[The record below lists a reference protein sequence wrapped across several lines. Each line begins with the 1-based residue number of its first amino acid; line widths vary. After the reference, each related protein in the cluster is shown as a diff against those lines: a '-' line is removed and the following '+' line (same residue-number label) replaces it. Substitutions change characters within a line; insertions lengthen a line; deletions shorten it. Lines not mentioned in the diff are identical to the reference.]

1 MIRINSNATSSNFI
15 TLSCFGFLF
24 VGFQF
29 LSFNVAEAQ
38 PYNKLEF
45 VYNIEQMKG
54 HLEQAIVNKE
64 NGNNTL
70 TQAHIQHP
78 IVEIYDAIEA
88 QLAAVDSNHNTLL
101 FNSLSQLS
109 KNVDN
114 SDLIHFKEETNGVN
128 QILDKAIDIVAPGDN
143 STLRLIV
150 ASWLLDAANTEYDSG
165 VRNGKIIQMVEYQ
178 DAMGF
183 ISRSES
189 LLNATLPALNQSMKY
204 TGDEAYK
211 LYPQLNS
218 KVLTMVD
225 INDIYTTTSQIK
237 QKIANITGF

>member
-1 MIRINSNATSSNFI
+1 MKRFSSNITRSNFI

-24 VGFQF
+24 AVLQYLIF
-29 LSFNVAEAQ
+29 SVAEAQ
-38 PYNKLEF
+38 TYNKLEF

-54 HLEQAIVNKE
+54 HLEQAILNKE
-64 NGNNTL
+64 NENNTL

-101 FNSLSQLS
+101 FDSLSQLS
-109 KNVDN
+109 KNADN
-114 SDLIHFKEETNGVN
+114 SDLAQFKEETNGVN
-128 QILDKAIDIVAPGDN
+128 QILDKAIDLVAPGDN
-143 STLRLIV
+143 STLTLIV

-165 VRNGKIIQMVEYQ
+165 VRNGKIIQIVEYQ

-189 LLNATLPALNQSMKY
+189 LLNATLPALNQSMKA
-204 TGDEAYK
+204 TGDDAYK
-211 LYPQLNS
+211 LYPQLNT

-225 INDIYTTTSQIK
+225 INDIYTTASQIK
-237 QKIANITGF
+237 QKISNITGF

>member
-1 MIRINSNATSSNFI
+1 MV
-15 TLSCFGFLF
+15 L
-24 VGFQF
+24 QF

-38 PYNKLEF
+38 TYNKLEF

-70 TQAHIQHP
+70 TQAYIQHP
-78 IVEIYDAIEA
+78 IVEIYGAIEA

-101 FNSLSQLS
+101 FNSLNQLS
-109 KNVDN
+109 KNADN
-114 SDLIHFKEETNGVN
+114 SDLTQFKEQTNGVN
-128 QILDKAIDIVAPGDN
+128 QILDKAIDLVAPGDN
-143 STLRLIV
+143 STFTLIV

-165 VRNGKIIQMVEYQ
+165 VRNGEIIQIVEYQ
-178 DAMGF
+178 DAIGF

-189 LLNATLPALNQSMKY
+189 LLNNTLPMLNQSMKS
-204 TGDEAYK
+204 TGDEAFK
-211 LYPQLNS
+211 LYPELNS
-218 KVLTMVD
+218 KVLTTVD

>member
-1 MIRINSNATSSNFI
+1 
-15 TLSCFGFLF
+15 
-24 VGFQF
+24 
-29 LSFNVAEAQ
+29 
-38 PYNKLEF
+38 
-45 VYNIEQMKG
+45 MKG

-88 QLAAVDSNHNTLL
+88 QLAAVDSTHNTLL
-101 FNSLSQLS
+101 FNSLNQLS
-109 KNVDN
+109 KNADN
-114 SDLIHFKEETNGVN
+114 SDLAQFKEQTNGVN
-128 QILDKAIDIVAPGDN
+128 RILDKAIDLVAPGDN
-143 STLRLIV
+143 STFTLIV
-150 ASWLLDAANTEYDSG
+150 ASWLLDSANTEYDSG
-165 VRNGKIIQMVEYQ
+165 VRNGKIIQIVEYQ
-178 DAMGF
+178 DAIGF

-189 LLNATLPALNQSMKY
+189 LLNDTLPMLNQSMKV

-211 LYPQLNS
+211 LYPELNS

-225 INDIYTTTSQIK
+225 INDIYITNSQIK

>member
-1 MIRINSNATSSNFI
+1 MV
-15 TLSCFGFLF
+15 LQLLF
-24 VGFQF
+24 F
-29 LSFNVAEAQ
+29 SVADAQ
-38 PYNKLEF
+38 TYNKLEF

-88 QLAAVDSNHNTLL
+88 QLAGVDSNHNTLL
-101 FNSLSQLS
+101 FNSLNQLS
-109 KNVDN
+109 KNADN
-114 SDLIHFKEETNGVN
+114 SDLAQFKEQTNGVN
-128 QILDKAIDIVAPGDN
+128 QILDKAIDLVAPGDN
-143 STLRLIV
+143 STFTLIV
-150 ASWLLDAANTEYDSG
+150 ASWLLDSANTEYDSG
-165 VRNGKIIQMVEYQ
+165 VRNGKIIQIVEYQ
-178 DAMGF
+178 DAIGF

-189 LLNATLPALNQSMKY
+189 LLNDTLPMLNQSMKV

-211 LYPQLNS
+211 FYPELNS
-218 KVLTMVD
+218 KVLNMVD
-225 INDIYTTTSQIK
+225 INHIYITTRQIK

>member
-1 MIRINSNATSSNFI
+1 VV
-15 TLSCFGFLF
+15 LQLLF
-24 VGFQF
+24 F
-29 LSFNVAEAQ
+29 SVADAQ
-38 PYNKLEF
+38 TYNKLEF

-70 TQAHIQHP
+70 TQAYIQHP

-88 QLAAVDSNHNTLL
+88 QLAAADSNHNTLL
-101 FNSLSQLS
+101 FNSLNQLS
-109 KNVDN
+109 KNADN
-114 SDLIHFKEETNGVN
+114 SDLAQFKKQTNGVN
-128 QILDKAIDIVAPGDN
+128 QILDEAIDLVAPGYN
-143 STLRLIV
+143 STFTLIV

-165 VRNGKIIQMVEYQ
+165 VRNGKIIQIVEYQ
-178 DAMGF
+178 DAIGF

-189 LLNATLPALNQSMKY
+189 LLNDTLPMLNESMKV

-211 LYPQLNS
+211 LYPELNS

-225 INDIYTTTSQIK
+225 INDIYITNSQIK

>member
-1 MIRINSNATSSNFI
+1 MV
-15 TLSCFGFLF
+15 L
-24 VGFQF
+24 QF

-38 PYNKLEF
+38 TYNKLEF

-101 FNSLSQLS
+101 FNSLNQLS
-109 KNVDN
+109 KNADN
-114 SDLIHFKEETNGVN
+114 SDLAQFKEQTNGVN
-128 QILDKAIDIVAPGDN
+128 QILDKAIDLVAPGDN
-143 STLRLIV
+143 STFTLIV

-165 VRNGKIIQMVEYQ
+165 VRNGEIIQIVEYQ
-178 DAMGF
+178 DAIGF

-189 LLNATLPALNQSMKY
+189 LLNNTLPMLNQSMKT
-204 TGDEAYK
+204 TGDEAFK
-211 LYPQLNS
+211 LYPELNS

>member
-1 MIRINSNATSSNFI
+1 VV
-15 TLSCFGFLF
+15 LQLLF
-24 VGFQF
+24 F
-29 LSFNVAEAQ
+29 SVADAQ
-38 PYNKLEF
+38 TYNKLEF

-88 QLAAVDSNHNTLL
+88 QLAAVDSTHNTLL
-101 FNSLSQLS
+101 FNSLNQLS
-109 KNVDN
+109 KNADN
-114 SDLIHFKEETNGVN
+114 SDLAQFKKQTNGVN
-128 QILDKAIDIVAPGDN
+128 QILDEAIDLVAPGDN
-143 STLRLIV
+143 STFTLIV

-165 VRNGKIIQMVEYQ
+165 VRNGKIIQIVEYQ
-178 DAMGF
+178 DAIGF

-189 LLNATLPALNQSMKY
+189 LLNDTLPMLNESMKV

-211 LYPQLNS
+211 FYPELNS
-218 KVLTMVD
+218 KVLNMVD
-225 INDIYTTTSQIK
+225 INHIYITTRQIK

>member
-1 MIRINSNATSSNFI
+1 MV
-15 TLSCFGFLF
+15 LQLLF
-24 VGFQF
+24 F
-29 LSFNVAEAQ
+29 SVADAQ
-38 PYNKLEF
+38 TYNKLEF

-88 QLAAVDSNHNTLL
+88 QLAAVDSTHNTLL
-101 FNSLSQLS
+101 FNSLNQLS
-109 KNVDN
+109 KNTDN
-114 SDLIHFKEETNGVN
+114 SNLAQFKEQTNGVN
-128 QILDKAIDIVAPGDN
+128 QILDKAIDLVAPGDN
-143 STLRLIV
+143 STFTLIV

-165 VRNGKIIQMVEYQ
+165 VRNGKIIQIVEYQ
-178 DAMGF
+178 DAIGF

-189 LLNATLPALNQSMKY
+189 LLNDTLPMLNQSMKV

-211 LYPQLNS
+211 LYPELNS

-225 INDIYTTTSQIK
+225 INDIYITNSQIK

>member
-1 MIRINSNATSSNFI
+1 
-15 TLSCFGFLF
+15 
-24 VGFQF
+24 
-29 LSFNVAEAQ
+29 
-38 PYNKLEF
+38 
-45 VYNIEQMKG
+45 
-54 HLEQAIVNKE
+54 
-64 NGNNTL
+64 
-70 TQAHIQHP
+70 
-78 IVEIYDAIEA
+78 
-88 QLAAVDSNHNTLL
+88 
-101 FNSLSQLS
+101 
-109 KNVDN
+109 
-114 SDLIHFKEETNGVN
+114 
-128 QILDKAIDIVAPGDN
+128 
-143 STLRLIV
+143 
-150 ASWLLDAANTEYDSG
+150 
-165 VRNGKIIQMVEYQ
+165 MVEYQ

>member
-1 MIRINSNATSSNFI
+1 MRRFNSNITRSNFI

-24 VGFQF
+24 VVLQLLVF
-29 LSFNVAEAQ
+29 SVADAQ
-38 PYNKLEF
+38 TYNKLEF

-88 QLAAVDSNHNTLL
+88 QLAAVDSTHNTLL
-101 FNSLSQLS
+101 FNSLNQLS
-109 KNVDN
+109 KNADN
-114 SDLIHFKEETNGVN
+114 SDLAQFKEQTNGVN
-128 QILDKAIDIVAPGDN
+128 QILDKAIDLVAPGDN
-143 STLRLIV
+143 STFTLIV

-165 VRNGKIIQMVEYQ
+165 VRNGKIIQIVEYQ
-178 DAMGF
+178 DAIGF

-189 LLNATLPALNQSMKY
+189 LLNDTLPMLNQSMKV

-211 LYPQLNS
+211 LYPELNS

-225 INDIYTTTSQIK
+225 INDIYITNSQIK

>member
-1 MIRINSNATSSNFI
+1 VV
-15 TLSCFGFLF
+15 LQLLF
-24 VGFQF
+24 F
-29 LSFNVAEAQ
+29 SVADAQ
-38 PYNKLEF
+38 TYNKLEF

-88 QLAAVDSNHNTLL
+88 QLAAADSNHNTLL
-101 FNSLSQLS
+101 FNSLNQLS
-109 KNVDN
+109 KNADN
-114 SDLIHFKEETNGVN
+114 SDLAQFKKQTNGVN
-128 QILDKAIDIVAPGDN
+128 QILDEAIDLVAPGDN
-143 STLRLIV
+143 STFTLIV

-165 VRNGKIIQMVEYQ
+165 VRNGKIIQIVEYQ
-178 DAMGF
+178 DAIGF

-189 LLNATLPALNQSMKY
+189 LLNDTLPMLNESMKV

-211 LYPQLNS
+211 LYPELNS

-225 INDIYTTTSQIK
+225 INDIYITNSQIK

>member
-1 MIRINSNATSSNFI
+1 MV
-15 TLSCFGFLF
+15 L
-24 VGFQF
+24 QF

-38 PYNKLEF
+38 TYNKLEF

-78 IVEIYDAIEA
+78 IVEIYDAIQA

-101 FNSLSQLS
+101 FNSLNQLS
-109 KNVDN
+109 KNADN
-114 SDLIHFKEETNGVN
+114 SDLAQFKEQTNGVN
-128 QILDKAIDIVAPGDN
+128 QILDKAIDLVAPGDN
-143 STLRLIV
+143 STFTLIV

-165 VRNGKIIQMVEYQ
+165 VRNGEIIQILEYQ
-178 DAMGF
+178 DAIGF

-189 LLNATLPALNQSMKY
+189 LLNNTLPMLNQSMKT
-204 TGDEAYK
+204 TGDEAFK
-211 LYPQLNS
+211 LYPELNS

>member
-1 MIRINSNATSSNFI
+1 MV
-15 TLSCFGFLF
+15 L
-24 VGFQF
+24 QF

-38 PYNKLEF
+38 TYNKLEF

-101 FNSLSQLS
+101 FNSLNQLS
-109 KNVDN
+109 KNADN
-114 SDLIHFKEETNGVN
+114 SDLAQFKEQTNGVN
-128 QILDKAIDIVAPGDN
+128 QILDKAIDLVAPGDN
-143 STLRLIV
+143 STFTLIV

-165 VRNGKIIQMVEYQ
+165 VRNGEIIQIVEYQ
-178 DAMGF
+178 DAIGF

-189 LLNATLPALNQSMKY
+189 LLNNTLPMLNQSMKT
-204 TGDEAYK
+204 TGAEAFK
-211 LYPQLNS
+211 LYPELNS

>member
-1 MIRINSNATSSNFI
+1 VV
-15 TLSCFGFLF
+15 LQLLF
-24 VGFQF
+24 FSVTD
-29 LSFNVAEAQ
+29 AQ
-38 PYNKLEF
+38 TYNKLEF

-70 TQAHIQHP
+70 TQAYIQHP

-88 QLAAVDSNHNTLL
+88 QLAAADSNHNTLL
-101 FNSLSQLS
+101 FNSLNQLS
-109 KNVDN
+109 KNADN
-114 SDLIHFKEETNGVN
+114 SDLAQFKKQTNGVN
-128 QILDKAIDIVAPGDN
+128 QILDEAIDLVAPGDN
-143 STLRLIV
+143 STFTLIV

-165 VRNGKIIQMVEYQ
+165 VRNGKIIQIVEYQ
-178 DAMGF
+178 DAIGF

-189 LLNATLPALNQSMKY
+189 LLNDTLPMLNESMKV

-211 LYPQLNS
+211 LYPELNS

-225 INDIYTTTSQIK
+225 INDIYITNSQIK

>member
-1 MIRINSNATSSNFI
+1 MRRFNSNITRSNFI

-24 VGFQF
+24 VVLQLLFF
-29 LSFNVAEAQ
+29 SVADAQ
-38 PYNKLEF
+38 TYNKLEF

-88 QLAAVDSNHNTLL
+88 QLAAVDSTHNTLL
-101 FNSLSQLS
+101 FNSLNQLS
-109 KNVDN
+109 KNADN
-114 SDLIHFKEETNGVN
+114 SDLAQFKEQTNGVN
-128 QILDKAIDIVAPGDN
+128 QILDKAIDLVAPGDN
-143 STLRLIV
+143 STFTLIV

-165 VRNGKIIQMVEYQ
+165 VRNGKIIQIVEYQ
-178 DAMGF
+178 DAIGF

-189 LLNATLPALNQSMKY
+189 LLNDTLPMLNQSMKV

-211 LYPQLNS
+211 LYPELNS

-225 INDIYTTTSQIK
+225 INDIYITNSQIK

>member
-1 MIRINSNATSSNFI
+1 MV
-15 TLSCFGFLF
+15 LQLLF
-24 VGFQF
+24 F
-29 LSFNVAEAQ
+29 SVADAQ
-38 PYNKLEF
+38 TYNKLEF

-101 FNSLSQLS
+101 FNSLNQLS
-109 KNVDN
+109 KNADN
-114 SDLIHFKEETNGVN
+114 SDLAQFKEQTSGVN
-128 QILDKAIDIVAPGDN
+128 QILDKAIDLVTPEDN
-143 STLRLIV
+143 STFTLIV

-165 VRNGKIIQMVEYQ
+165 VRNGKIIQIVEYQ
-178 DAMGF
+178 DAIGF

-189 LLNATLPALNQSMKY
+189 LLNDTLPMLNQSMKV

-211 LYPQLNS
+211 LYPELNS

-225 INDIYTTTSQIK
+225 INDIYMTTSQIK

>member
-1 MIRINSNATSSNFI
+1 VV
-15 TLSCFGFLF
+15 LQLLF
-24 VGFQF
+24 F
-29 LSFNVAEAQ
+29 SVADAQ
-38 PYNKLEF
+38 TYNKLEF

-70 TQAHIQHP
+70 TQAYIQHP

-88 QLAAVDSNHNTLL
+88 QLAAADSNHNTLL
-101 FNSLSQLS
+101 FNSLNQLS
-109 KNVDN
+109 KNADN
-114 SDLIHFKEETNGVN
+114 SDLAQFKKQTNGVN
-128 QILDKAIDIVAPGDN
+128 QILDEAIDLVAPGDN
-143 STLRLIV
+143 STFTLIV

-165 VRNGKIIQMVEYQ
+165 VRNGKIIQIVEYQ
-178 DAMGF
+178 DAIGF

-189 LLNATLPALNQSMKY
+189 LLNDTLPMLNESMKV

-211 LYPQLNS
+211 LYPELNS

-225 INDIYTTTSQIK
+225 INDIYITNSQIK

>member
-1 MIRINSNATSSNFI
+1 
-15 TLSCFGFLF
+15 
-24 VGFQF
+24 
-29 LSFNVAEAQ
+29 
-38 PYNKLEF
+38 
-45 VYNIEQMKG
+45 MKG

-101 FNSLSQLS
+101 FNSLNQLS
-109 KNVDN
+109 KNADN
-114 SDLIHFKEETNGVN
+114 SDLAQFKEQTSGVN
-128 QILDKAIDIVAPGDN
+128 QILDKAIDLVTPGDN
-143 STLRLIV
+143 STFTLIV

-165 VRNGKIIQMVEYQ
+165 VRNEKIIQIVEYQ
-178 DAMGF
+178 DAIGF

-189 LLNATLPALNQSMKY
+189 LLNDTLPMLNQSMKV

-211 LYPQLNS
+211 LYTELNS

-225 INDIYTTTSQIK
+225 INDIYMTTSQIK

>member
-1 MIRINSNATSSNFI
+1 
-15 TLSCFGFLF
+15 
-24 VGFQF
+24 
-29 LSFNVAEAQ
+29 
-38 PYNKLEF
+38 

-64 NGNNTL
+64 NGNNML

-101 FNSLSQLS
+101 LDSLSQLS
-109 KNVDN
+109 NNADN
-114 SDLIHFKEETNGVN
+114 YDLAQFKGETNGVN
-128 QILDKAIDIVAPGDN
+128 QILDRAIDVVAPGDN
-143 STLRLIV
+143 GTLMLIV

-165 VRNGKIIQMVEYQ
+165 VRNGKITQIVEYQ

-189 LLNATLPALNQSMKY
+189 LLKATLPMLNQSMKS
-204 TGDEAYK
+204 TGNDAYK
-211 LYPQLNS
+211 LYPELNTRI
-218 KVLTMVD
+218 LTMVD
-225 INDIYTTTSQIK
+225 INDI
-237 QKIANITGF
+237 